1 MLAGAVDT
9 PAIEASR
16 TAATCSTEPLNP
28 DTTHYMPGIAH
39 FTPSIHK
46 VVLLSM
52 DFNTLTER
60 PSFSLFQCLLYGLLY
75 YAWFKLADELL

>member
-39 FTPSIHK
+39 FTPS

-52 DFNTLTER
+52 DFITLTER
-60 PSFSLFQCLLYGLLY
+60 PSFSLFQCLLYGLLF
-75 YAWFKLADELL
+75 YAWFKRADELL